1 MRLPASFLLA
11 FLLAA
16 PACSDAPSSDAQRPS
31 VTPDWVAGATCY
43 EVFVRS
49 FQDSDGDGI
58 GDLRGL
64 RQRLDYINDGD
75 PSTTQDLGARCVWLM
90 PVAESPGY
98 HGYDVS
104 DYYRVEPDYGTNED
118 FRAFVRAAHQRGI
131 RVLLDLVINHISSEH
146 AFFQAALRDATS
158 PYRAYFR
165 FAPRPGPPNKW
176 GGNNWHKSPL
186 RDEYYYGFF
195 WHGMPDLNYERPEA
209 LAEMKRVA
217 TYWLTEMDVDGF
229 RLDAVKYLVEDGAI
243 VDDVPATHQ
252 VLRQFAAHVRTVK
265 PDAWTVGE
273 VFDSTGALLAYYP
286 DQLDT
291 YFAFEVA
298 DSILAAVS
306 HGSARGVLPPAL
318 RLQAHV
324 PAQRWSPFLRN
335 HDQPRTRTVLRG
347 DMDRAAVAA
356 TIMLTMPGLP
366 FVYYGEELGMLGD
379 KPDEFIRTPMPWDTT
394 GPHAG
399 FTQGTPWQR
408 LGPDSLVANVAAQQ
422 HNPRSLLSRHRR
434 LIQLRD
440 ATPALAR
447 GTLIPLAS
455 THPAIAAYVRRDGD
469 DAVLV
474 LANLSSGVVTDAA
487 VSSAANALPPGRYD
501 VRDLLQETQP
511 DSTSPSAR
519 RFSIG
524 PDGALRA
531 HILMPSIPA
540 MRAMVFHLSKR
551 TATGP

>member
-1 MRLPASFLLA
+1 MSRLTSLTLALL
-11 FLLAA
+11 LTLG
-16 PACSDAPSSDAQRPS
+16 ACADTPSPDAQRAPA
-31 VTPDWVAGATCY
+31 TPEWVAGATCY
-43 EVFVRS
+43 EIFVRS

-64 RQRLDYINDGD
+64 TQRLDYINDGN
-75 PSTTQDLGARCVWLM
+75 PATTHDLGARCVWLM
-90 PVAESPGY
+90 PIAESPGY

-131 RVLLDLVINHISSEH
+131 RVLLDLVINHMSSEH
-146 AFFQAALRDATS
+146 AFFQAALRDTAS

-165 FAPRPGPPNKW
+165 FAARPGPLNKW
-176 GGNNWHKSPL
+176 GGNNWHKSPV

-195 WHGMPDLNYERPEA
+195 WQGMPDLNYERPEA

-217 TYWLTEMDVDGF
+217 SYWLTEMEVDGF
-229 RLDAVKYLVEDGAI
+229 RLDAVKYLVEDGATA
-243 VDDVPATHQ
+243 DDVPATHQ
-252 VLRQFAAHVRTVK
+252 VLRDFAAHVRTVK

-298 DSILAAVS
+298 DSILAAVT
-306 HGSARGVLPPAL
+306 HGNARGLLPPAL
-318 RLQAHV
+318 RLQQQV

-347 DMDRAAVAA
+347 DMERAGVAA
-356 TIMLTMPGLP
+356 ALMLTMPGLP
-366 FVYYGEELGMLGD
+366 FVYYGEELGMMGD
-379 KPDEFIRTPMPWDTT
+379 KPDELIRTPMPWDTT

-399 FTQGTPWQR
+399 FTPGTPWQR
-408 LGPDSLVANVAAQQ
+408 LGPDSLVANVAAQTGVAS
-422 HNPRSLLSRHRR
+422 SLLSRHRR

-447 GTLIPLAS
+447 GVLIPLET
-455 THPAIAAYVRRDGD
+455 THPSVAAYLRRDGD
-469 DAVLV
+469 EVILV
-474 LANLSSGVVTDAA
+474 LANVSPAVVSDAA
-487 VSSAANALPPGRYD
+487 VSSAVNSLPAGRYEA
-501 VRDLLQETQP
+501 RDLLDDVQP
-511 DSTSPSAR
+511 DSLGQSTRA
-519 RFSIG
+519 FTVEA
-524 PDGALRA
+524 DGALRA
-531 HILMPSIPA
+531 QILLASIPP
-540 MRAMVFHLSKR
+540 MRAMVYRLSR
-551 TATGP
+551 VP